1 MAKRYYWLK
10 LKEDFFDDDT
20 MQWIEEQPNGDK
32 YELFYLK
39 LCLKAIKSNGILI
52 RNVGNT
58 LIPYNAKKISEL
70 TRTDIDTVRVAMEL
84 FEKIGLVQIL
94 ENGEIY
100 ISQLENMVGS
110 ESKWAKYKRNR
121 KLTVEDLPP
130 LINCKRLSCE
140 QILLPDGQVKF
151 VDEKRYGGNG
161 GLAYDRAN
169 GQCETCGSTAN
180 LCLHHSNEFSN
191 NLKDIKVL
199 CRKCHSRLEKLQPSS
214 KTVPIEKEIE
224 KEKDIELDKERE
236 TKEKNLSLGTTEVLN
251 FIEEKACV
259 SLSSQFQSVSELVEK
274 YEIQDIKEAISKSLS
289 KGKKGVAILNYAN
302 GILKNWAVEGKEE
315 SHGGNTGSIKQDF
328 TEGKY
333 KGFKPK
339 PPDVS
344 GEIDET
350 GLI

>member
-10 LKEDFFDDDT
+10 LNENFFERDEIKI
-20 MQWIEEQPNGDK
+20 IENSPNGKD
-32 YELFYLK
+32 YIIFYLK
-39 LCLKAIKSNGILI
+39 LLLKSISSEGKLKF
-52 RNVGNT
+52 RNV
-58 LIPYNAKKISEL
+58 IPYTPEMLSSITGTN
-70 TRTDIDTVRVAMEL
+70 IDTVMVATKMFVDLGLMEKWDDGTM
-84 FEKIGLVQIL
+84 FMAETQ
-94 ENGEIY
+94 
-100 ISQLENMVGS
+100 NMIGS
-110 ESKWAKYKRNR
+110 ETGWAKKKREYR
-121 KLTVEDLPP
+121 K
-130 LINCKRLSCE
+130 
-140 QILLPDGQVKF
+140 QIEG
-151 VDEKRYGGNG
+151 EKR
-161 GLAYDRAN
+161 
-169 GQCETCGSTAN
+169 GQCPQLVPEK
-180 LCLHHSNEFSN
+180 
-191 NLKDIKVL
+191 KDEV
-199 CRKCHSRLEKLQPSS
+199 RQ
-214 KTVPIEKEIE
+214 EKEIE
-224 KEKDIELDKERE
+224 KDIDIELDKERE

-251 FIEEKACV
+251 FIEEKACI
-259 SLSSQFQSVSELVEK
+259 SLSGQYQNISELVEK